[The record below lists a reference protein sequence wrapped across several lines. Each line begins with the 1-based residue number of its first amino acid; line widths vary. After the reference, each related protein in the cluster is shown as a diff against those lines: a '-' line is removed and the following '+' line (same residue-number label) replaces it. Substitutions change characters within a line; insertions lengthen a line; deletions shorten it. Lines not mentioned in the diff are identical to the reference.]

1 MSELVIDALIGLL
14 LSLVDNSHLEKLIN
28 NLEYELLS
36 IEVLILPTD
45 LLVQGFKAD
54 AKLMIFYLVRQ
65 EMPKL
70 LSLFVYL

>member
-36 IEVLILPTD
+36 IEVLILSTD
-45 LLVQGFKAD
+45 LLVQGFKAN
-54 AKLMIFYLVRQ
+54 ARLMLFDLVRQ
-65 EMPKL
+65 EMP
-70 LSLFVYL
+70 

>member
-36 IEVLILPTD
+36 IEVLILSTD

-54 AKLMIFYLVRQ
+54 ARLMIFYLVRQ
-65 EMPKL
+65 EMP
-70 LSLFVYL
+70 